1 MAEPEYEDIRR
12 QLGSVDNSPWTL
24 SRRRFIQASMA
35 VGGAA
40 TLLPGWMQDIFASA
54 TPVGANEGILVLIM
68 MGGGN
73 DGLNM
78 VPPIGDNAYYGLRPT
93 LAIPADKA
101 LSIGSGKGLHPA
113 LSTVKSYWDLGKVAV
128 VQGVGVLPTPDL
140 SHFTSMANWMMGSAS
155 PNGTG
160 WIGRYLDE
168 NGSDPMKAIT
178 LGTNV
183 PLHLIGNTI
192 RGIGL
197 PDSIGGALGVD
208 QRNEYDRRE
217 YQCIRDMA
225 GGSTGL
231 GVFGDQI
238 ANLGKQTI
246 DLGATISPAYA
257 ATRSG
262 GNLARRMGLAA
273 QLINI
278 NLGVRVFNVEYSGF
292 DNHSNQAG
300 DHNQRMVELDEAVT
314 AFFAALAPE
323 YLNRV
328 TIMTFSE
335 FGRRPKAND
344 SQGTDHG
351 TASNLL
357 IIGNRVKGGIYGAQP
372 SLTSLD
378 NTSNLV
384 ANTDFRTVYS
394 SVLQD
399 WMHADANSILGA
411 DYGNL
416 GIFNSV
422 GDPAGGIPATGNIP
436 SIADSGYWLVT
447 QSGSVDHFGNAGDI
461 GTPGPGSPVVG
472 AAGTPSHKGMFI
484 VRSDGKV
491 HAHGDAV
498 HKGDMSGKPLA
509 APMVG
514 IAIVPAGNGYLL
526 VGADGGVFNFGEAKF
541 FGSTGAMRLNSPIV
555 GIASTKSGKGYWL
568 VAADGGVFSFG
579 DAVFHGSMGAT
590 KLNQPVVGMARSG
603 GGGGYWLVAA
613 DGGIFSFGDAPFYGS
628 TGDLKLNQPIRGIVP
643 SPTGKG
649 YMFVAADGGVFT
661 YGDAKFQG
669 SSGGGTAT
677 SPVVALAG

>member
-1 MAEPEYEDIRR
+1 MAELEYEDIRR
-12 QLGSVDNSPWTL
+12 QLGSVDRSPFAI

-54 TPVGANEGILVLIM
+54 TPVGANDGILVLIM

-78 VPPIGDNAYYGLRPT
+78 VPPISDSAYYGLRPQ
-93 LAIPADKA
+93 LGIPADKA
-101 LSIGSGKGLHPA
+101 LPIGNGMGLHPA
-113 LSTVKSYWDLGKVAV
+113 LSTVKSYWDLGKLAV

-140 SHFTSMANWMMGSAS
+140 SHFTSMANWMMGSAA

-178 LGTNV
+178 LGNNV
-183 PLHLIGNTI
+183 PLHLIGSTI

-246 DLGATISPAYA
+246 DLGSTISPAYA
-257 ATRSG
+257 ATRNG
-262 GNLARRMGLAA
+262 GNLARRLGLAA

-292 DNHSNQAG
+292 DNHSAQAG
-300 DHNQRMVELDEAVT
+300 DHNQRMVELDEAVG
-314 AFFAALAPE
+314 AFYSALDPS

-328 TIMTFSE
+328 TLMTFSE
-335 FGRRPKAND
+335 FGRRPKPND

-351 TASNLL
+351 TASNLF
-357 IIGNRVKGGIYGAQP
+357 IIGNRVRGGIYGAQP
-372 SLTSLD
+372 SLTALD
-378 NTSNLV
+378 NSKNLV

-399 WMHADANSILGA
+399 WMKADANSILGA
-411 DYGNL
+411 NYGNL
-416 GIFNSV
+416 GMFDPA
-422 GDPAGGIPATGNIP
+422 GDPAGGIQAGGIP
-436 SIADSGYWLVT
+436 SIATTGYWLVT
-447 QSGSVDHFGNAGDI
+447 ASGSVNKFGNAGDI
-461 GTPGPGSPVVG
+461 GTPGPGLPIVG
-472 AAGTPSHKGMFI
+472 AAGTPTHKGMLI

-498 HKGDMSGKPLA
+498 HHGDMSGKPLSSPIA
-509 APMVG
+509 G
-514 IAIVPAGNGYLL
+514 IAITPNGGGYAL
-526 VGADGGVFNFGEAKF
+526 VGADGGVFNFGESKF
-541 FGSTGAMRLNSPIV
+541 YGSTGALRLNSPIV
-555 GIASTKSGKGYWL
+555 GMAMSASGKGYWL

-579 DAVFHGSMGAT
+579 DAVFYGSMGAVH
-590 KLNQPVVGMARSG
+590 LNQPVVGMARSG
-603 GGGGYWLVAA
+603 AGKGYWLVAA
-613 DGGIFSFGDAPFYGS
+613 DGGVFSFGDAPFYGS
-628 TGDLKLNQPIRGIVP
+628 TGGLKLNQPIKSIVP

-649 YMFVAADGGVFT
+649 YLFVAADGGVFT

-669 SSGGGTAT
+669 SMGGGSMA